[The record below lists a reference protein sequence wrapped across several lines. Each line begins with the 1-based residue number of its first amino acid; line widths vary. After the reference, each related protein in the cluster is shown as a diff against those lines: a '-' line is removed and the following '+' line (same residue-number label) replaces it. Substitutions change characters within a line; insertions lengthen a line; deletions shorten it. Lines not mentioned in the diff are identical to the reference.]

1 MKVLDERVTRTV
13 PFSTIRVGEMFTD
26 TEGDFMMRIESIEV
40 EDDGIYNAVNLETG
54 DAYTFDGNQEIIPLP
69 NARIIIK

>member
-1 MKVLDERVTRTV
+1 MKILDERVTPTV

-26 TEGDFMMRIESIEV
+26 DEGDFMMRIENLDV
-40 EDDGIYNAVNLETG
+40 EGEGTYNVVNLATG
-54 DAYTFDGNQEIIPLP
+54 DAYTFEGGQEVIPLP